1 MIITEWLIHSTKAEK
16 VNEFSVSSKIFFSS
30 ARLGTFGK
38 SLLSEWAKSFHIYPE
53 ETWLQVLGAHPRDDL
68 FPSSTSS
75 EAKIFHKL
83 INVVKPN
90 VQKKKKNP
98 SVQKNPSANGNE
110 KITVGESI
118 IIR

>member
-1 MIITEWLIHSTKAEK
+1 MNSQFHQ
-16 VNEFSVSSKIFFSS
+16 FFFSL

-38 SLLSEWAKSFHIYPE
+38 SLLSEWAESFCIYPE
-53 ETWLQVLGAHPRDDL
+53 ETWLQFLRAHPRDDL

-75 EAKIFHKL
+75 EAEIFHKL

-90 VQKKKKNP
+90 VQKNHPVLMEMKR
-98 SVQKNPSANGNE
+98 
-110 KITVGESI
+110 KITVGELI

>member
-90 VQKKKKNP
+90 VQKKKKTQVYKKTP
-98 SVQKNPSANGNE
+98 VLMEMKKLQ
-110 KITVGESI
+110 
-118 IIR
+118 